1 MLKRL
6 FHWEFPP
13 LKHSYWLGIN
23 WGENAVAV
31 YFGTAVFLFM
41 SFVGIINFEPGLIF
55 ILIITVGFSLLLL
68 AGIFEEISNP
78 VRVDFDE
85 NQIQFIHLISR
96 PKTVKITSLSE
107 IRVETILKKPPANSK
122 SKPQAFDQ
130 IAFEISP
137 QKIVFVKRGSN
148 RITYAN
154 LVQGLLQISGVP
166 VFVNKTLQLVSPRS
180 FGSGAI
186 IEFDEFLKGD
196 TAVSA
201 HSVHEIIDFLISC
214 QYALDMD
221 LFKKPDHWQLP
232 LEFEELKK
240 GDCEDHA
247 LWAWHKL
254 HKLGIPSEFIVGT
267 MYNERQ
273 KRWNGHAWLTI
284 NQKGRLQLFETVRKS
299 GSLIQPL
306 DDVKHKYRPYV
317 GIDHHLRTFSYQRK
331 KRA

>member
-96 PKTVKITSLSE
+96 PKAVKITSLSE

-122 SKPQAFDQ
+122 SKPT
-130 IAFEISP
+130 IISNSKFP
-137 QKIVFVKRGSN
+137 FQF
-148 RITYAN
+148 
-154 LVQGLLQISGVP
+154 
-166 VFVNKTLQLVSPRS
+166 
-180 FGSGAI
+180 
-186 IEFDEFLKGD
+186 
-196 TAVSA
+196 
-201 HSVHEIIDFLISC
+201 C
-214 QYALDMD
+214 
-221 LFKKPDHWQLP
+221 
-232 LEFEELKK
+232 
-240 GDCEDHA
+240 C
-247 LWAWHKL
+247 
-254 HKLGIPSEFIVGT
+254 
-267 MYNERQ
+267 RQ
-273 KRWNGHAWLTI
+273 KDLILLTSKSVKIFFKAFTTSERCI
-284 NQKGRLQLFETVRKS
+284 N
-299 GSLIQPL
+299 
-306 DDVKHKYRPYV
+306 
-317 GIDHHLRTFSYQRK
+317 
-331 KRA
+331 